1 MRITVIAS
9 LTPQSPVGKAESLK
23 LVSLSSP
30 WVWCHSIYWVVNRG
44 FVCTVCAQLVIQS
57 LGRRWINRTSCLSCT
72 YKTVG
77 LDGQLFFCFYIQFT
91 LIVTCTR
98 CNIISSHKCLIYTNQ
113 TFCTMSFNR
122 KLINFCGTNISK
134 LKGPF
139 LFYFCVDVA
148 RVLELVPY

>member
-23 LVSLSSP
+23 LVSLNSP

-57 LGRRWINRTSCLSCT
+57 LGRRWINRTSCLNCT

-122 KLINFCGTNISK
+122 KLINFCGRNISK
-134 LKGPF
+134 LKGH
-139 LFYFCVDVA
+139 FCSIFA
-148 RVLELVPY
+148 WTSRGF